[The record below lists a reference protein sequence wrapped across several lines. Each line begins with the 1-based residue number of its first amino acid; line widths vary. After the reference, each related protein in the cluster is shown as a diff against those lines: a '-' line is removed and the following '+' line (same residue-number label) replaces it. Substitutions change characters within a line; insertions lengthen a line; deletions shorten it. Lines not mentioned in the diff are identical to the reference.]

1 MNSPPTILS
10 LPNELLTI
18 IAAAGQHDCGTH
30 TPTAH
35 KSEWILSHV
44 SRRFR
49 NVVIGTPGLWTNIE
63 VRFAENSYEH
73 RFAEVLKLHLQR
85 SNPLNVSVSLGILD
99 NGVATLAEWLLQV
112 APEINRIESLSV
124 VLRSIQDDFSLEFA
138 PLRHLAAPNLL
149 NLEIINLDFVWTS
162 RLPLQLFSAEA
173 PNLSSVRMDGFFP
186 HPAPPWI
193 SSLATLKIDGEHFL
207 RDDDNV
213 IYLSMFQ
220 TQPLSLVN
228 LSIDL
233 YKVDLPPTSVRAPSL
248 ASLTILIDHADDD
261 LFMWRNVAFF
271 DCPALTQLT
280 IVGTHGDQ
288 VFNSLFNAPGPRF
301 EFPTGMSF
309 PLLHTL
315 SFILKPT
322 IGCDCE
328 DTEGMTPPTRTH
340 FPKTTSFP
348 ALTSLILYNQCYTT
362 HLVREMLM
370 GSHPLPWPYLKTLTL
385 CPLRHTSDVRMVI
398 EEAVQRSV
406 LKLRL
411 CPSLF
416 CPEDWSRH
424 VDAEVFDS
432 EQIIGPFRGFHYVQL
447 ADTLEDPL

>member
-1 MNSPPTILS
+1 MDPPPSILS

-18 IAAAGQHDCGTH
+18 IVVAGQHDCGTH

-63 VRFAENSYEH
+63 VRFAEDSYEH
-73 RFAEVLKLHLQR
+73 RFAEVLKLYLQR
-85 SNPLNVSVSLGILD
+85 SNPLTMNVSVSLGILD
-99 NGVATLAEWLLQV
+99 DGVATLAEWLLQV

-149 NLEIINLDFVWTS
+149 NLEIINLSYIRTA
-162 RLPLQLFSAEA
+162 RCPLQLFSAGA

-207 RDDDNV
+207 EDDDKI

-220 TQPLSLVN
+220 TQSLCLVN

-233 YKVDLPPTSVRAPSL
+233 YKVDLPPTSVRVPSL
-248 ASLTILIDHADDD
+248 ASLAISIDHADDD
-261 LFMWRNVAFF
+261 FLMWQNVAFF

-280 IVGTHGDQ
+280 VVGTHGDQ

-301 EFPTGMSF
+301 KLPPGMSF

-315 SFILKPT
+315 SFILKP
-322 IGCDCE
+322 IDGCDCE

-340 FPKTTSFP
+340 FPKTTPFP

-370 GSHPLPWPYLKTLTL
+370 GTHALPWPYFKTLTL
-385 CPLRHTSDVRMVI
+385 CPLKHTSDVRMVI
-398 EEAVQRSV
+398 EEAFQRSV
-406 LKLRL
+406 PKLRL

-416 CPEDWSRH
+416 CPENG
-424 VDAEVFDS
+424 VGA
-432 EQIIGPFRGFHYVQL
+432 
-447 ADTLEDPL
+447 